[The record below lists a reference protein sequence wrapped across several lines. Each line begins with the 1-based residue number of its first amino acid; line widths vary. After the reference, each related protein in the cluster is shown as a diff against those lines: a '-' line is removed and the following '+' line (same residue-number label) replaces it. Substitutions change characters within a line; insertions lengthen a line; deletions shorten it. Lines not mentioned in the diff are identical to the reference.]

1 MLTHLLI
8 TNYALIDHLEIDFKK
23 GLTIITG
30 ETGAG
35 KSIILGALSLILG
48 ERADLKVIR
57 KAENKSVIEASFNI
71 EAYNDMEQ
79 FFEQNDIEFFDN
91 ECILRREI
99 ASNGRSRAFINDTPV
114 TLSVLRELT
123 LRLVDI
129 HSQHSN
135 MLLADALYQLSI
147 IDSVSGNDSI
157 KADYSKQFS
166 QYKKLKVEIE
176 KLKAEY
182 EKNRQEEDYIQFQ
195 LDQIA
200 ALKLQ
205 ENEDEELE
213 REQSRLSNVNEIKQ
227 CLWSASSVLQ
237 DEDNSIVS
245 QLSVL
250 SRSFLQ
256 IENVDADL
264 KELSERLQSLMIE
277 LKDFSRTISSIQD
290 SYVDDPNELERIN
303 ERLNNIYD
311 LENKHKLSCVNE
323 LIALQ
328 HSYEEK
334 LAVITNSDDEI
345 KLLEEKLIIVEKE
358 ARAKAKELSL
368 SRRKGAEIFK
378 QELEKTAIPLG
389 MKNLRFEIGFE
400 DCDLCAQGMD
410 KVEFLFAF
418 NKQQQLM
425 PIENTASGGEL
436 SRVML
441 CIKAIIAQNMQLP
454 TIIFDEVDTGV
465 SGEIAHKMGEMMGDI
480 SNNIQVIA
488 ITHLPQVAVKGN
500 NHLKVYKADTDEATY
515 TSMCELTK
523 EERVEEI
530 ARMLSGREIDA
541 AAINNARSLLGY

>member
-71 EAYNDMEQ
+71 EAYNDMEH

-129 HSQHSN
+129 HSQQSN
-135 MLLADALYQLSI
+135 MLLADALYQLSL
-147 IDSVSGNDSI
+147 IDCVSGYDSI

-345 KLLEEKLIIVEKE
+345 KRLEEKLIIVEKE

-400 DCDLCAQGMD
+400 DCELCAQGMD

>member
-71 EAYNDMEQ
+71 EAYNDMEH

-157 KADYSKQFS
+157 KAGYSKQFS

-345 KLLEEKLIIVEKE
+345 KRLEEKLIIVEKE

-400 DCDLCAQGMD
+400 DCELCAQGMD

>member
-71 EAYNDMEQ
+71 EAYNDMEH

-123 LRLVDI
+123 LRLVDT

-345 KLLEEKLIIVEKE
+345 KRLEEKLIIVEKE

-400 DCDLCAQGMD
+400 DCELCAQGMD

>member
-57 KAENKSVIEASFNI
+57 KVENKSVIEALFNI
-71 EAYNDMEQ
+71 EAYNDMEH

-182 EKNRQEEDYIQFQ
+182 AKNRQEEDYIQFQ

-227 CLWSASSVLQ
+227 CLWSASSVIQ

-290 SYVDDPNELERIN
+290 SYVDDPNELERIT

-345 KLLEEKLIIVEKE
+345 KRLEEKLIIVEKE

-400 DCDLCAQGMD
+400 DCELCAQGMD

>member
-71 EAYNDMEQ
+71 EAYNDMEH

-227 CLWSASSVLQ
+227 CLWSASSVIQ

-290 SYVDDPNELERIN
+290 SYVDDPNELERIT

-345 KLLEEKLIIVEKE
+345 KRLEEKLIIVEKE

-389 MKNLRFEIGFE
+389 MKNLRFAIGFE
-400 DCDLCAQGMD
+400 DCELCAQGMD

-500 NHLKVYKADTDEATY
+500 SHLKVYKADTDEATY

>member
-71 EAYNDMEQ
+71 EAYNDMEH

-227 CLWSASSVLQ
+227 CLWSASSVIQ

-290 SYVDDPNELERIN
+290 SYVDDPNELERIT

-345 KLLEEKLIIVEKE
+345 KRMEEKLIIVEKE
-358 ARAKAKELSL
+358 ARTKAKELSL

-400 DCDLCAQGMD
+400 DCELCAQGMD

>member
-71 EAYNDMEQ
+71 EAYNDMEH

-227 CLWSASSVLQ
+227 CLWSASSVIQ

-290 SYVDDPNELERIN
+290 SYVDDPNELERIT

-345 KLLEEKLIIVEKE
+345 KRLEEKLIIVEKE

-400 DCDLCAQGMD
+400 DCELCAQGMD

-500 NHLKVYKADTDEATY
+500 NHLKVYKADTDESTY

>member
-57 KAENKSVIEASFNI
+57 KVENKSVIEALFNI
-71 EAYNDMEQ
+71 EAYNDMEH

-135 MLLADALYQLSI
+135 MLLADALYQLCI

-345 KLLEEKLIIVEKE
+345 KRLEEKLIIVEKE

-400 DCDLCAQGMD
+400 DCELCAQGMD

>member
-71 EAYNDMEQ
+71 EAYNDMEH

-213 REQSRLSNVNEIKQ
+213 REQSRLSNV
-227 CLWSASSVLQ
+227 CRRP
-237 DEDNSIVS
+237 DPC
-245 QLSVL
+245 
-250 SRSFLQ
+250 RP
-256 IENVDADL
+256 
-264 KELSERLQSLMIE
+264 SER
-277 LKDFSRTISSIQD
+277 
-290 SYVDDPNELERIN
+290 
-303 ERLNNIYD
+303 
-311 LENKHKLSCVNE
+311 
-323 LIALQ
+323 
-328 HSYEEK
+328 
-334 LAVITNSDDEI
+334 
-345 KLLEEKLIIVEKE
+345 
-358 ARAKAKELSL
+358 
-368 SRRKGAEIFK
+368 
-378 QELEKTAIPLG
+378 
-389 MKNLRFEIGFE
+389 
-400 DCDLCAQGMD
+400 
-410 KVEFLFAF
+410 
-418 NKQQQLM
+418 
-425 PIENTASGGEL
+425 
-436 SRVML
+436 
-441 CIKAIIAQNMQLP
+441 
-454 TIIFDEVDTGV
+454 
-465 SGEIAHKMGEMMGDI
+465 
-480 SNNIQVIA
+480 
-488 ITHLPQVAVKGN
+488 
-500 NHLKVYKADTDEATY
+500 
-515 TSMCELTK
+515 
-523 EERVEEI
+523 
-530 ARMLSGREIDA
+530 
-541 AAINNARSLLGY
+541 

>member
-71 EAYNDMEQ
+71 EAYNDMEH

-345 KLLEEKLIIVEKE
+345 KRLEEKLIIVEKE

-400 DCDLCAQGMD
+400 DCELCAQGMD

-500 NHLKVYKADTDEATY
+500 NHLKVYKADIDEATY

>member
-71 EAYNDMEQ
+71 EAYNDMEH

-227 CLWSASSVLQ
+227 CLWSASSVIQ

-345 KLLEEKLIIVEKE
+345 KRLEEKLIIVEKE
-358 ARAKAKELSL
+358 ARTKAKELSL

-400 DCDLCAQGMD
+400 DCELCAQGMD

>member
-71 EAYNDMEQ
+71 EAYNDMEH

-290 SYVDDPNELERIN
+290 SYVDDPNELERIT

-345 KLLEEKLIIVEKE
+345 KRLEEKLIIVEKD

-400 DCDLCAQGMD
+400 DCELCAQGMD

>member
-57 KAENKSVIEASFNI
+57 RAENKSVIEASFNI
-71 EAYNDMEQ
+71 EAYNDIEH

-227 CLWSASSVLQ
+227 CLWSASSVIQ

-290 SYVDDPNELERIN
+290 SYVDDPNELERIT

-323 LIALQ
+323 LITLQ

-345 KLLEEKLIIVEKE
+345 KRLEEKLIIVEKE

>member
-71 EAYNDMEQ
+71 EAYNDMEH

-99 ASNGRSRAFINDTPV
+99 ASNCRSRAFINDTPV

-345 KLLEEKLIIVEKE
+345 KRLEEKLIIVEKE

>member
-71 EAYNDMEQ
+71 EAYNDMEH

-227 CLWSASSVLQ
+227 CLWSASSVIQ

-290 SYVDDPNELERIN
+290 SYVDDPNELERIT

-345 KLLEEKLIIVEKE
+345 KRMEEKLIIVEKE
-358 ARAKAKELSL
+358 ARTKAKELSL

-400 DCDLCAQGMD
+400 DCELCAQGMD

-418 NKQQQLM
+418 NKQQQVM

-500 NHLKVYKADTDEATY
+500 SHLKVYKADTDEATY

>member
-57 KAENKSVIEASFNI
+57 RAENKSVIEASFNI
-71 EAYNDMEQ
+71 EAYNDIEH

-205 ENEDEELE
+205 ENEDEDLE

-227 CLWSASSVLQ
+227 CLWSASSVIQ

-290 SYVDDPNELERIN
+290 SYVDDPNELERIT

-323 LIALQ
+323 LITLQ

-345 KLLEEKLIIVEKE
+345 KRLEEKLIIVEKE

>member
-71 EAYNDMEQ
+71 EAYNDMEH

-99 ASNGRSRAFINDTPV
+99 VSNGRSRAFINDTPV

-345 KLLEEKLIIVEKE
+345 KRLEEKLIIVEKE

>member
-57 KAENKSVIEASFNI
+57 KVENKSVIEASFNI
-71 EAYNDMEQ
+71 EAYNDMEH

-345 KLLEEKLIIVEKE
+345 KRLEEKLIIVEKE

-400 DCDLCAQGMD
+400 DCELCAQGMD

-488 ITHLPQVAVKGN
+488 ITHLPQVADKGN

>member
-71 EAYNDMEQ
+71 EAYNDMEH

-345 KLLEEKLIIVEKE
+345 KRLEEKLIIVEKE
-358 ARAKAKELSL
+358 ARTKAKELSL

-400 DCDLCAQGMD
+400 DCELCAQGMD

>member
-71 EAYNDMEQ
+71 EAYNDMEH

-290 SYVDDPNELERIN
+290 SYVDDPNELERIT

-345 KLLEEKLIIVEKE
+345 KRLEEKLIIVEKE

-400 DCDLCAQGMD
+400 DCELCAQGMD

>member
-71 EAYNDMEQ
+71 EAYNDMEH

-345 KLLEEKLIIVEKE
+345 KRLEEKLIIVEKE

-400 DCDLCAQGMD
+400 DCELCAQGMD

-418 NKQQQLM
+418 NKQQQVM

>member
-71 EAYNDMEQ
+71 EAYNDMEH

-227 CLWSASSVLQ
+227 CLWSASSVIQ

-345 KLLEEKLIIVEKE
+345 KRLEEKLIIVEKE

-400 DCDLCAQGMD
+400 DCELCAQGMD

>member
-71 EAYNDMEQ
+71 EAYNDMEH

-290 SYVDDPNELERIN
+290 SYVDDPNELERIT

-345 KLLEEKLIIVEKE
+345 KRLEEKLIIVEKE

>member
-71 EAYNDMEQ
+71 EAYNDMEH

-182 EKNRQEEDYIQFQ
+182 AKNRQEEDYIQFQ

-345 KLLEEKLIIVEKE
+345 KRLEEKLIIVEKE

-400 DCDLCAQGMD
+400 DCELCAQGMD

>member
-71 EAYNDMEQ
+71 EAYNDMEH

-345 KLLEEKLIIVEKE
+345 KRLEEKLIIVEKE

-400 DCDLCAQGMD
+400 DCELCAQGMD

-523 EERVEEI
+523 EERVEDI

>member
-35 KSIILGALSLILG
+35 KSIILGALSIILG

-71 EAYNDMEQ
+71 EAYNDMEH

-345 KLLEEKLIIVEKE
+345 KRLEEKLIIVEKE

-400 DCDLCAQGMD
+400 DCELCAQGMD

>member
-71 EAYNDMEQ
+71 EAYNDMEH

-323 LIALQ
+323 LIAFQ

-345 KLLEEKLIIVEKE
+345 KRLEEKLIIVEKE

-400 DCDLCAQGMD
+400 DCELCAQGMD

>member
-71 EAYNDMEQ
+71 EAYNDMEH

-345 KLLEEKLIIVEKE
+345 KRLEEKLIIVEKE

-400 DCDLCAQGMD
+400 DCELCAQGMD

>member
-71 EAYNDMEQ
+71 EAYNDMEH

-182 EKNRQEEDYIQFQ
+182 AKNRQEEDYIQFQ

-245 QLSVL
+245 QLSVS

-290 SYVDDPNELERIN
+290 SYVDDPSELERIT

-345 KLLEEKLIIVEKE
+345 KRLEEKLIIVEKE

-400 DCDLCAQGMD
+400 DCELCAQGMD

>member
-71 EAYNDMEQ
+71 EAYNDMEH

-345 KLLEEKLIIVEKE
+345 KRLEEKLIIVEKE

-400 DCDLCAQGMD
+400 DCELCAQGMD

-441 CIKAIIAQNMQLP
+441 CIKAIIAQDMQLP

>member
-71 EAYNDMEQ
+71 EAYNDMEH

-345 KLLEEKLIIVEKE
+345 KRLEEKLIIVEKE

-400 DCDLCAQGMD
+400 DCELCAQGMD

-465 SGEIAHKMGEMMGDI
+465 AGEIAHKMGEMMGDI

>member
-71 EAYNDMEQ
+71 EAYNDMEH

-227 CLWSASSVLQ
+227 CLWSASSVIQ

-345 KLLEEKLIIVEKE
+345 KRLEEKLIIVEKD

-400 DCDLCAQGMD
+400 DCELCAQGMD

>member
-57 KAENKSVIEASFNI
+57 KVENKSVIEASFNI
-71 EAYNDMEQ
+71 EAYNDMEH

-166 QYKKLKVEIE
+166 QYIKLKVEIE

-182 EKNRQEEDYIQFQ
+182 AKNRQEEDYIQFQ

-227 CLWSASSVLQ
+227 CLWSASSVIQ

-290 SYVDDPNELERIN
+290 SYVDDPNELERIT

-345 KLLEEKLIIVEKE
+345 KRLEEKLIIVEKE

-400 DCDLCAQGMD
+400 DCELCAQGMD

>member
-57 KAENKSVIEASFNI
+57 KVENKSVIEASFNI
-71 EAYNDMEQ
+71 EAYNDMEH

-166 QYKKLKVEIE
+166 QYIKLKVEIE

-182 EKNRQEEDYIQFQ
+182 AKNRQEEDYIQFQ

-227 CLWSASSVLQ
+227 CLWSASSVIQ

-345 KLLEEKLIIVEKE
+345 KRLEEKLIIVEKE

-400 DCDLCAQGMD
+400 DCELCAQGMD

>member
-57 KAENKSVIEASFNI
+57 KVENKSVIEASFNI
-71 EAYNDMEQ
+71 EAYNDMEH

-227 CLWSASSVLQ
+227 CLWSASSVIQ

-345 KLLEEKLIIVEKE
+345 KRLEEKLIIVEKE

-400 DCDLCAQGMD
+400 DCELCAQGMD

>member
-35 KSIILGALSLILG
+35 KSIILGAVSLILG

-71 EAYNDMEQ
+71 EAYNDMEH

-345 KLLEEKLIIVEKE
+345 KRLEEKLIIVEKE

>member
-71 EAYNDMEQ
+71 EAYNDMEH

-345 KLLEEKLIIVEKE
+345 KRLEEKLIIVEKE
-358 ARAKAKELSL
+358 ARTKAKELSL

-400 DCDLCAQGMD
+400 DCELCAQGMD

-418 NKQQQLM
+418 NKQQQVM

-500 NHLKVYKADTDEATY
+500 SHLKVYKADTDEATY

>member
-71 EAYNDMEQ
+71 EAYNDMEH

-345 KLLEEKLIIVEKE
+345 KRLEEKLIIVEKE

-400 DCDLCAQGMD
+400 DCELCAQGMD

-500 NHLKVYKADTDEATY
+500 NHLKVYKADTDESTY

>member
-71 EAYNDMEQ
+71 EAYNDMEH

-182 EKNRQEEDYIQFQ
+182 DRKIDEANSTARA
-195 LDQIA
+195 IA
-200 ALKLQ
+200 
-205 ENEDEELE
+205 
-213 REQSRLSNVNEIKQ
+213 
-227 CLWSASSVLQ
+227 
-237 DEDNSIVS
+237 
-245 QLSVL
+245 
-250 SRSFLQ
+250 
-256 IENVDADL
+256 
-264 KELSERLQSLMIE
+264 
-277 LKDFSRTISSIQD
+277 
-290 SYVDDPNELERIN
+290 DD
-303 ERLNNIYD
+303 
-311 LENKHKLSCVNE
+311 
-323 LIALQ
+323 
-328 HSYEEK
+328 
-334 LAVITNSDDEI
+334 
-345 KLLEEKLIIVEKE
+345 
-358 ARAKAKELSL
+358 ARAKANRL
-368 SRRKGAEIFK
+368 ID
-378 QELEKTAIPLG
+378 ELEKLNISVGDYSAFRKYIEKL
-389 MKNLRFEIGFE
+389 NV
-400 DCDLCAQGMD
+400 DCFL
-410 KVEFLFAF
+410 KTVE
-418 NKQQQLM
+418 
-425 PIENTASGGEL
+425 PI
-436 SRVML
+436 
-441 CIKAIIAQNMQLP
+441 
-454 TIIFDEVDTGV
+454 F
-465 SGEIAHKMGEMMGDI
+465 
-480 SNNIQVIA
+480 
-488 ITHLPQVAVKGN
+488 
-500 NHLKVYKADTDEATY
+500 
-515 TSMCELTK
+515 TSE
-523 EERVEEI
+523 
-530 ARMLSGREIDA
+530 
-541 AAINNARSLLGY
+541 